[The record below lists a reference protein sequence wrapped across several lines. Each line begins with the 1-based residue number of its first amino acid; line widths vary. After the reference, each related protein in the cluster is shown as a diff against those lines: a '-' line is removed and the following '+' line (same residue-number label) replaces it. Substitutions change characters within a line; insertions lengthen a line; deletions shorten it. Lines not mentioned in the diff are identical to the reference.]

1 MAVNTPKQAPFPI
14 DPFLTGI
21 AIAYRNN
28 TLIADSVLPRTPV
41 GKQTFKWW
49 EYEKAEG
56 FTVPETLVGR
66 KGVPN
71 EVEFGATEK
80 ESSVKDYGLD
90 DVVPNDD
97 IENAPPGYNPLA
109 RATERTMDLVLL
121 GREKRVS
128 DLVFNL
134 NTYDSTLRETLA
146 GTSQW
151 SHASSD
157 PKGQILDALD
167 KTIMR
172 PNVLVLGQTVYTALR
187 QNPSL
192 VSAALGNSGT
202 QGLLNRQQIAELL
215 EVEEVIVGQG
225 FINIASPG
233 QPPNMVRVW
242 GKHAALIHRNRLAD
256 TQGGAT
262 FGFTA
267 QWGGR
272 VAGPIPEPK
281 IGLRGA
287 VRVRAGESVKEL
299 VVAKDLGYFFQ
310 NAVA

>member
-1 MAVNTPKQAPFPI
+1 MAVNSPKQAPFPI

-21 AIAYRNN
+21 AIAYRNA
-28 TLIADSVLPRTPV
+28 TLIADSVLPRIPV
-41 GKQTFKWW
+41 GAQTFKYW
-49 EYEKAEG
+49 EYDKADS

-97 IENAPPGYNPLA
+97 ISNAPPGFNPLA
-109 RATERTMDLVLL
+109 NATEMTTDLIVLD
-121 GREKRVS
+121 REKRTA

-134 NTYDSTLRETLA
+134 NTYDSTLRETLS
-146 GTSQW
+146 GTDQW

-157 PKGQILDALD
+157 PKGQILEALD
-167 KTIMR
+167 KTIIR
-172 PNVLVLGQTVYTALR
+172 PNVLVLGQAVYTALR
-187 QNPSL
+187 QNPSM
-192 VSAALGNSGT
+192 VSAYLGNNGEKGT
-202 QGLLNRQQIAELL
+202 LNRQQIAELF
-215 EVEEVIVGQG
+215 EVEEVVVGQG
-225 FINIASPG
+225 FINIAKPG
-233 QPPNMVRVW
+233 QTPQMVRVW
-242 GKHAALIHRNRLAD
+242 GKHAALIHRNRLAN
-256 TQGGAT
+256 TQRGAT

-272 VAGPIPEPK
+272 IAGQIPEPK

-310 NAVA
+310 NAIA

>member
-1 MAVNTPKQAPFPI
+1 MAVNVPKQAPFPI

-21 AIAYRNN
+21 AIAYRNS
-28 TLIADSVLPRTPV
+28 TLIADSVLPRIPV
-41 GKQTFKWW
+41 GAQTFKYWKFD
-49 EYEKAEG
+49 KADS

-71 EVEFGATEK
+71 EVEFGATE
-80 ESSVKDYGLD
+80 EEASTKDYGLD

-97 IENAPPGYNPLA
+97 IANAPPGFNPLA
-109 RATERTMDLVLL
+109 NATELTTDLIEL

-134 NTYDSTLRETLA
+134 NTYDSTLRETLS

-157 PKGQILDALD
+157 PKGAILAALD
-167 KTIMR
+167 KTIIR
-172 PNVLVLGQTVYTALR
+172 PNVMVIGQEVYTKLR
-187 QNPSL
+187 QHPSM
-192 VSAALGNSGT
+192 VSAYLGNNGEKGT
-202 QGLLNRQQIAELL
+202 LNRQQIAELL
-215 EVEEVIVGQG
+215 EVEEVLVGQG
-225 FINIASPG
+225 FINIAKPG
-233 QPPNMVRVW
+233 QAPQLVRVW
-242 GKHAALIHRNRLAD
+242 GKHAALIHRNRLANN
-256 TQGGAT
+256 QRGAT
-262 FGFTA
+262 FGFTG
-267 QWGGR
+267 QWGSR
-272 VAGPIPEPK
+272 IAGQIPEPK

-310 NAVA
+310 NAIA

>member
-21 AIAYRNN
+21 AIAYRNA
-28 TLIADSVLPRTPV
+28 TLIADSVLPRVPV
-41 GKQTFKWW
+41 GAQTFKWW
-49 EYEKAEG
+49 KYDKAES

-71 EVEFGATEK
+71 EVEFGATEE

-97 IENAPPGYNPLA
+97 INNAPPGFNPLA
-109 RATERTMDLVLL
+109 NAVEMTTDLVVLA
-121 GREKRVS
+121 REKRVA
-128 DLVFNL
+128 DLVFN
-134 NTYDSTLRETLA
+134 NSTYDSTLRETLS
-146 GTSQW
+146 GSDQW
-151 SHASSD
+151 SHADSD
-157 PKGQILDALD
+157 PKGQILEALD
-167 KTIMR
+167 KTIVR
-172 PNVLVLGQTVYTALR
+172 PNVIVLGQAVYTALR
-187 QNPSL
+187 QNPSM
-192 VSAALGNSGT
+192 VSAFLGNNGEKGT
-202 QGLLNRQQIAELL
+202 LTRQQIAELF

-225 FINIASPG
+225 FINVAKPG
-233 QPPNMVRVW
+233 QAPSIVRVW
-242 GKHAALIHRNRLAD
+242 GKHAALIHRNRLAN
-256 TQGGAT
+256 TQRGAT
-262 FGFTA
+262 FGMTA

-272 VAGPIPEPK
+272 IAGQIPEPT

-310 NAVA
+310 NAIA